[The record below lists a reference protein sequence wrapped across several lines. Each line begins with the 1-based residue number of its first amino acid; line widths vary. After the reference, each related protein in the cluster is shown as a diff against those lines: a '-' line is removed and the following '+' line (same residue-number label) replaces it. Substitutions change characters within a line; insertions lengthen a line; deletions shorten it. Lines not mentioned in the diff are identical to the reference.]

1 MSALP
6 ALRSGRAW
14 LAGWLLAT
22 VAVAQEAPATE
33 SELIAGALEAVR
45 PALVQLRVVS
55 QRYGDGRAQRFPSSG
70 SGVVVT
76 PRGELLTNYHVAGH
90 SARIQATLASGEVL
104 PAEVV
109 AHDPLTDLSVLRLV
123 GADGRT
129 FPTASLATRDPE
141 VGEPVLALGSP
152 LTLASSVTLGIV
164 SNARRVFTDFVGS
177 RIEDLELDGEP
188 TGLFT
193 QWLQHD
199 ALILPGNSGG
209 PLVALDGSVVGINE
223 LGGGGVGFAIPA
235 GIAREVLAEA
245 LATGRVIRADLGL
258 SALPVAKM
266 DRETGALVASVDRGS
281 PAEAAGVLPGDLL
294 TSLDGREVRVRF
306 FEEVPELYRTISELP
321 IGEPVELEIER
332 DGERRRL
339 VASPVELEPAVGEE
353 AEVPAL
359 GLVAQEVTS
368 AMARARNVERGAG
381 LLITSLRAGTPA
393 ATAKPPL
400 QAGDLLTRFEERA
413 LPTHDDL
420 AEALAEA
427 PDDRPAVVGVWRDG
441 LELLALVRPE
451 SGRTPRS
458 GGELP
463 KAWLGIE
470 TQEVTPELA
479 SAMGLD
485 GLSGFRVTRVLP
497 WTTAEAAGLRVGD
510 VVTVIDGERLESRR
524 AQDRE
529 NLRRA
534 VESHAIGD
542 EVRLAVRRG
551 EDDVELPV
559 QLEARPRGAEDARDL
574 ELEALGFEVREITQ
588 FDRVRMHLDRD
599 QEGVVV
605 TDVTSGGWAQ
615 LAGLET
621 TDLVLGADGAPVRW
635 LSDLEAAVRRSRES
649 SAPTLRLFVRR
660 GARTHFLFVEP
671 DWNGSV
677 EAREAP

>member
-1 MSALP
+1 MPSLCRP
-6 ALRSGRAW
+6 GRA
-14 LAGWLLAT
+14 LVLGLLVAAG
-22 VAVAQEAPATE
+22 AVADAPPPAAE
-33 SELIAGALEAVR
+33 SDRIAAALEAVR

-55 QRYGDGRAQRFPSSG
+55 QRFGDGRAQRFPSSG

-76 PRGELLTNYHVAGH
+76 PRGDLLTNYHVAGH
-90 SARIQATLASGEVL
+90 SARIQATLATGETL

-123 GADGRT
+123 AEGERV
-129 FPTASLATRDPE
+129 FPTARLAEREPE
-141 VGEPVLALGSP
+141 VGEPVLALGNP

-209 PLVALDGSVVGINE
+209 PLVALDGTVVGINE

-235 GIAREVLAEA
+235 GIARRVLEA
-245 LATGRVIRADLGL
+245 ALGAGRMIRADLGL
-258 SALPVAKM
+258 TALPVAKLG
-266 DRETGALVASVDRGS
+266 RGTGALVASVDRGS
-281 PAEAAGVLPGDLL
+281 PAESAGLEPGDVLL
-294 TSLDGREVRVRF
+294 AIGGREVQVRF
-306 FEEVPELYRTISELP
+306 FEEVPELYRTIAELP
-321 IGEPVELEIER
+321 IGEPVELTVER
-332 DGERRRL
+332 AGERLRL
-339 VASPVELEPAVGEE
+339 AATPVELEPAAGEE

-381 LLITSLRAGTPA
+381 LLVTSLRAGTPA
-393 ATAKPPL
+393 ATAKPPVL
-400 QAGDLLTRFEERA
+400 PGDLLTRFDDRA
-413 LPTHDDL
+413 LSTLDDL
-420 AEALAEA
+420 GAALAA
-427 PDDRPAVVGVWRDG
+427 AADDRPAVIGLWRDG
-441 LELLALVRPE
+441 VELLSLVRPE
-451 SGRTPRS
+451 AGRVPRS

-479 SAMGLD
+479 AALGSD
-485 GLSGFRVTRVLP
+485 DLSGFRVTRVLP
-497 WTTAEAAGLRVGD
+497 WTTAESAGLRVGD
-510 VVTVIDGERLESRR
+510 VVTAIDGDPLESRR

-534 VESHAIGD
+534 IEQRAIGE
-542 EVRLAVRRG
+542 EVSLSVRRAG
-551 EDDVELPV
+551 DRIDVAAN
-559 QLEARPRGAEDARDL
+559 LEARPRGAEEARDL
-574 ELEALGFEVREITQ
+574 ELEALGFAVREITQ

-621 TDLVLGADGAPVRW
+621 TDLLLGADGGPVAS
-635 LSDLEAAVRRSRES
+635 LADLEDAVRRSHEVRQS
-649 SAPTLRLFVRR
+649 TLRLFVRR
-660 GARTHFLFVEP
+660 GARTHFLFLEP

-677 EAREAP
+677 DPKEGS